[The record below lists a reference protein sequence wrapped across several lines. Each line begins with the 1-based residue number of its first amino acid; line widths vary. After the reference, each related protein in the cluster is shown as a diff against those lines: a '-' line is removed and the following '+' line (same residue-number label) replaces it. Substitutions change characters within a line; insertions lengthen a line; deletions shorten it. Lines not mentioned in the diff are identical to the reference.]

1 MCGIYGYF
9 GNGNPG
15 KLGKIMDALK
25 QRGPDAQGEVI
36 CEDSGY
42 ALGHTRLAIID
53 LSDLANQPMTSS
65 GGEVTIVFNGE
76 IYNYR
81 ELRTNLIQQG
91 YNFYTESDTEVIL
104 NAYIEYGESCFDLF
118 EGMFAIGIVDKRG
131 ISGTGKGTP
140 KFLLARDAFGIK
152 PVHYT
157 IINETLY
164 FASETRALSTIFSS
178 PFDLDRR
185 SMQSFLS
192 FGSVSQPMTIDRRIS
207 SLGPGTFAVWANKQ
221 LDTKEYWNLHS
232 SSQPEADL
240 AFHRSMKENVVELET
255 RLLNAISISTV
266 SDTPL
271 SLMLSSGIDSV
282 SIATILKSHQL
293 VDFDAFFLKGFTS
306 GPDDESSV
314 VNDIA
319 SKLDLKINII
329 SPSKN
334 IVDSFYGWIRSMDQP
349 SVDGFNV
356 WLLSKEIAKTHK
368 VAFTGAGG
376 DEIFAGYPHH
386 RIAKFLQRTRS
397 QFYFDSILGALN
409 NIRPNRYS
417 LPLINRFGSPELIW
431 RTVRNLKKKSS
442 HKVNYDAFSSFCQ
455 IGSEDEVQCLQRLDI
470 EQYLVNTL
478 LADQDI
484 VSMAH
489 GLELRP
495 PYLNKK
501 LVEYVYRLPISQKI
515 NLNINKPMLVKAV
528 DHPIVE
534 SISSIKK
541 RGFELPYI
549 DWMKKDLKQEFI
561 SLLNALDKKVIDSR
575 LVDYELKKL
584 HSNKPDAFTWA
595 LGVLSAW
602 LTEIQH

>member
-9 GNGNPG
+9 GNGNSG
-15 KLGKIMDALK
+15 KLAKMMDTLK
-25 QRGPDAQGEVI
+25 QRGPDAQGEEI
-36 CEDSGY
+36 CEDLGY
-42 ALGHTRLAIID
+42 ALGHTRLSIID
-53 LSDLANQPMTSS
+53 LSNLANQPMTSS

-131 ISGTGKGTP
+131 ISGKGTP
-140 KFLLARDAFGIK
+140 KFLLARDVFGIK

-157 IINETLY
+157 IIDETLY

-178 PFDLDRR
+178 SLDLDKR

-207 SLGPGTFAVWANKQ
+207 SLRPGTFAIWANKQ
-221 LDTKEYWNLHS
+221 LDTKEYWNLHLN
-232 SSQPEADL
+232 SQPEADL
-240 AFHRSMKENVVELET
+240 VSHRSMKENVDELDS

-266 SDTPL
+266 SDTPI
-271 SLMLSSGIDSV
+271 SLMLSGGLDSV
-282 SIATILKSHQL
+282 SIAAILKSHQL
-293 VDFDAFFLKGFTS
+293 VDFDSFFLKGFAT

-314 VNDIA
+314 VTYVA
-319 SKLDLKINII
+319 SKLDLKVNIV
-329 SPSKN
+329 SPSEN
-334 IVDSFYGWIRSMDQP
+334 IVDSFYGWIRAMDQP

-376 DEIFAGYPHH
+376 DEVFAGYPHH
-386 RIAKFLQRTRS
+386 RIAKVLQRTRS
-397 QFYFDSILGALN
+397 QFHFDSILRALN

-417 LPLINRFGSPELIW
+417 LALINRFGSPGLIW
-431 RTVRNLKKKSS
+431 RTTRNLKKESS
-442 HKVNYDAFSSFCQ
+442 HMVNCDSFSRFDQ
-455 IGSEDEVQCLQRLDI
+455 IKSEDEVQCLQRLDL

-501 LVEYVYRLPISQKI
+501 LVQYAYRLPISQKI
-515 NLNINKPMLVKAV
+515 NLDINKPMLVKAV
-528 DHPIVE
+528 NQPIIE
-534 SISSIKK
+534 SISQIKK

-549 DWMKKDLKQEFI
+549 DWMKKELKQEFL
-561 SLLNALDKKVIDSR
+561 SLLHSLDREIMDSR
-575 LVDYELKKL
+575 LIEYELMKL
-584 HSNKPDAFTWA
+584 HENKPDAFTWA

-602 LTEIQH
+602 LAENQH

>member
-15 KLGKIMDALK
+15 KLEKMMDALK

-36 CEDSGY
+36 SEDPGY
-42 ALGHTRLAIID
+42 ALGHTRLSIID
-53 LSDLANQPMTSS
+53 LSDLANQPMSSS
-65 GGEVTIVFNGE
+65 GGKVKIVFNGE

-81 ELRTNLIQQG
+81 ELRKKLIQQG

-131 ISGTGKGTP
+131 VSGEGAP

-152 PVHYT
+152 PIHYT
-157 IINETLY
+157 IIDETLY
-164 FASETRALSTIFSS
+164 FASETRALRTIFSFS
-178 PFDLDRR
+178 LDLDER
-185 SMQSFLS
+185 SLQSFYS
-192 FGSVSQPMTIDRRIS
+192 IGSISQPMTIDRRIN
-207 SLGPGTFAVWANKQ
+207 SLRPGTFAVWKNKK
-221 LDTKEYWNLHS
+221 LNTKEYWNLHS
-232 SSQPEADL
+232 NSQPEADL
-240 AFHRSMKENVVELET
+240 AFHRSMKENVDELET

-271 SLMLSSGIDSV
+271 SLMLSGGIDSV
-282 SIATILKSHQL
+282 SIATILKSHQI
-293 VDFDAFFLKGFTS
+293 VDFDAFFLRGFTT

-314 VNDIA
+314 VIDVA
-319 SKLDLKINII
+319 SKLGLKVNMI
-329 SPSKN
+329 SPSEN
-334 IVDSFYGWIRSMDQP
+334 IVDSFYGWIRAMDQP

-376 DEIFAGYPHH
+376 DEVFAGYPHH
-386 RIAKFLQRTRS
+386 RITKFLQRNRS
-397 QFYFDSILGALN
+397 QFHFDSILGALN

-431 RTVRNLKKKSS
+431 RTARNLKKKSS
-442 HKVNYDAFSSFCQ
+442 HKVNYDAFSSFDQ
-455 IGSEDEVQCLQRLDI
+455 IGSEDEVQCLQRLDL

-478 LADQDI
+478 LTDQDI

-501 LVEYVYRLPISQKI
+501 LVEYAYRLPISQKI
-515 NLNINKPMLVKAV
+515 DLNINKPMLVKAV
-528 DHPIVE
+528 GDPIVE
-534 SISSIKK
+534 SISHIKK

-549 DWMKKDLKQEFI
+549 DWMKKDLKQEFL

-575 LVDYELKKL
+575 LVDYELRKL

-602 LTEIQH
+602 LTENQH